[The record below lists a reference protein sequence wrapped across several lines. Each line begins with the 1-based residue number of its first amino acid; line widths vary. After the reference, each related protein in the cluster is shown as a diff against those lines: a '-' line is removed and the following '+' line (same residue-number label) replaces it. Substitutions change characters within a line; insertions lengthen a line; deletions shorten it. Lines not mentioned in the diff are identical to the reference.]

1 MSIKN
6 RVISI
11 DDHLECSRVIEVS
24 CGYKKVKTPKRA
36 LSASKGYDETILKNR
51 NIRGFVEIYRRIT
64 RERLLNILNDI
75 SALSKISNSINYLL
89 RKARDDE
96 ITIGIIEYDAE
107 GTSNFTT
114 EEIET
119 LFDILNNPRL
129 DIIVPPIIPRLS
141 CEDYIRFLEK
151 YIDVYRSSSFNAV
164 LVPLIPH
171 YSTSDIGK
179 LFAYYIKKDQVCKN
193 FICVDFNGSNA
204 ISQYAFVSKIVR
216 ESLQIEKEYG
226 EPCVRYAINLK
237 YGKAT
242 KKEPIVPAKDI
253 VIFAM
258 GFNIFGSNH
267 KRIARLSGVGN
278 YDLMTKIFNRDDY
291 GYYNL
296 NMVNDVIRDADHY
309 EIKISEVLKDRELT
323 KIYNAEKHGLEA
335 LEILSAINEGRL
347 SHYIKSK
354 SRILEDKSILKRIF
368 KVNKVSSEASI
379 EEYLYIK

>member
-1 MSIKN
+1 
-6 RVISI
+6 
-11 DDHLECSRVIEVS
+11 
-24 CGYKKVKTPKRA
+24 
-36 LSASKGYDETILKNR
+36 
-51 NIRGFVEIYRRIT
+51 
-64 RERLLNILNDI
+64 
-75 SALSKISNSINYLL
+75 
-89 RKARDDE
+89 
-96 ITIGIIEYDAE
+96 
-107 GTSNFTT
+107 
-114 EEIET
+114 
-119 LFDILNNPRL
+119 
-129 DIIVPPIIPRLS
+129 
-141 CEDYIRFLEK
+141 
-151 YIDVYRSSSFNAV
+151 
-164 LVPLIPH
+164 
-171 YSTSDIGK
+171 
-179 LFAYYIKKDQVCKN
+179 
-193 FICVDFNGSNA
+193 
-204 ISQYAFVSKIVR
+204 VR

-296 NMVNDVIRDADHY
+296 NMVNDVIKDADHY

-323 KIYNAEKHGLEA
+323 KLYNAEKHGLEA